1 MTVMMIITL
10 VCVVAVAV
18 LLVALIRIDVL
29 IVSMMR
35 KLIQQDTETVEVL
48 DLMATQLENMVR
60 EIQKMKYNQNR
71 TFKPWLKPGQT
82 NTARYAR
89 RPTTQSTDDTAGCS
103 GDTSSMTE
111 SRNAS
116 EEDNRDNGDNRNNS
130 GSNLSNQE

>member
-1 MTVMMIITL
+1 MTVMMIMTL
-10 VCVVAVAV
+10 VCLVAVAV
-18 LLVALIRIDVL
+18 LLVALIRIEIRTCV
-29 IVSMMR
+29 MMS
-35 KLIQQDTETVEVL
+35 KLIQQDTDTTEVL
-48 DLMATQLENMVR
+48 GLMATQLENMVR

-89 RPTTQSTDDTAGCS
+89 RPTTPSTDDTAGCS

-111 SRNAS
+111 SRSAS

-130 GSNLSNQE
+130 GSNLGNQE